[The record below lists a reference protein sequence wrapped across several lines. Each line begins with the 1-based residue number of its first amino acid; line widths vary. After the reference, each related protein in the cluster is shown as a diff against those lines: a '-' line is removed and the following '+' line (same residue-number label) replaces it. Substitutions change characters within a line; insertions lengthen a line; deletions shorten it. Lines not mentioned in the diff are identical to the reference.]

1 MAMDLEGS
9 IVENCSCNVLC
20 PCWFGVPELMKMDKG
35 WCDSIFLFRI
45 DRGESN
51 GVDLAG
57 CSLAYVCLLPGP
69 TLFDGDGTARLYI
82 EESASDEQRRELE
95 AVFQGK
101 VGGPMEILGGLMS
114 SWLPSEF
121 CGIDIQDDGAQL
133 TAKVGDVGE
142 IRSAV
147 LKNEAGNAMTVQ
159 DAGFAVAFNFPESR
173 FSVAPSDSRWE
184 DSDLP
189 RKFDTRS
196 GARSS
201 WIWNIE

>member
-1 MAMDLEGS
+1 MAMNLDGNLIET
-9 IVENCSCNVLC
+9 CSCNVLC

-35 WCDSIFLFRI
+35 WCDSAYLFRI
-45 DRGESN
+45 ENGESN

-57 CSLAYVCLLPGP
+57 CSVAYVCLLPGP
-69 TLFDGDGTARLYI
+69 TLFDGNGTARLYI
-82 EESASDEQRRELE
+82 DESANEEQRRELE
-95 AVFQGK
+95 VVFQGNG
-101 VGGPMEILGGLMS
+101 GGPMEILGGLMS

-121 CGIDIQDDGAQL
+121 CGIDVQDDGEQL

-147 LKNEAGNAMTVQ
+147 LKNDAGDAMTVQ
-159 DAGFAVAFNFPESR
+159 DAGFAVAFNFTDSR

-189 RKFDTRS
+189 RTFDTRS
-196 GARSS
+196 GARAPWS
-201 WIWNIE
+201 WNVA

>member
-1 MAMDLEGS
+1 MAMNLEGNL
-9 IVENCSCNVLC
+9 VETCSCNVHC

-35 WCDSIFLFRI
+35 WCDTAFLFRVEN
-45 DRGESN
+45 GESN

-57 CSLAYVCLLPGP
+57 CNLAYVCMFPGP
-69 TLFDGDGTARLYI
+69 TLFDGNGTGRLYI
-82 EESASDEQRRELE
+82 DESANEEQRRELE

-121 CGIDIQDDGAQL
+121 CGIDIQDDGEQL

-142 IRSAV
+142 IRAAV
-147 LKNEAGNAMTVQ
+147 LKNEAGDAVTVQ
-159 DAGFAVAFNFPESR
+159 DAGFAVAFNFADRR
-173 FSVAPSDSRWE
+173 FSVAPSDSRWA

-189 RKFDTRS
+189 RTFETLS
-196 GARSS
+196 GARAS
-201 WIWNIE
+201 WSWNVA